1 MRESW
6 YCSIIWYS
14 THVLVRKHISVLTT
28 ANDIMLPEHQQPLS
42 RACRS
47 SGFIDYL
54 LEITKENTEWQWQ
67 HIPFDSSGLLHW
79 EVWNCF
85 TKNIYPF
92 LFMHSNTIEKSLR
105 IFQSLGTLW
114 KLYKLEVKMGQED
127 SILASHDG
135 FALGE
140 KQSSALGIC

>member
-1 MRESW
+1 
-6 YCSIIWYS
+6 
-14 THVLVRKHISVLTT
+14 
-28 ANDIMLPEHQQPLS
+28 
-42 RACRS
+42 
-47 SGFIDYL
+47 
-54 LEITKENTEWQWQ
+54 
-67 HIPFDSSGLLHW
+67 
-79 EVWNCF
+79 
-85 TKNIYPF
+85 
-92 LFMHSNTIEKSLR
+92 MHSNTIEKSLR